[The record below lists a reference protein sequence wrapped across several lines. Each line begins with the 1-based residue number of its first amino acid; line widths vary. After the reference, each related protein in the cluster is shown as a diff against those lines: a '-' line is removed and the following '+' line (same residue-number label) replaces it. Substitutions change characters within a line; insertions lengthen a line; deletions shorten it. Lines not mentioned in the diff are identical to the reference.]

1 MTVELKCIYLE
12 AFGIWAVSFAIH
24 VLHGQL
30 LGLTVIVF
38 VLVGDMTV
46 PKTFTNK
53 FESFSLSITM
63 DPFPN
68 YVDIWHSAQCTFH
81 WKFLK
86 NRKFHDYNLIITI

>member
-1 MTVELKCIYLE
+1 MTAELKCIYLE

-46 PKTFTNK
+46 PKTLAYK
-53 FESFSLSITM
+53 FESFSLRITV
-63 DPFPN
+63 DLVPDD
-68 YVDIWHSAQCTFH
+68 VDIWHSAQCTFH
-81 WKFLK
+81 W
-86 NRKFHDYNLIITI
+86 

>member
-46 PKTFTNK
+46 PKTFT
-53 FESFSLSITM
+53 
-63 DPFPN
+63 D
-68 YVDIWHSAQCTFH
+68 
-81 WKFLK
+81 
-86 NRKFHDYNLIITI
+86 